1 VNLIAPFLPA
11 IRVWLFGQIV
21 WALGKAGL
29 PAEQAGPITDWL
41 MGGIPLL
48 LTLAYGAWAS
58 WRERKP
64 V

>member
-1 VNLIAPFLPA
+1 MGVLAPLLPL

-29 PAEQAGPITDWL
+29 PAEQAGPITDWI

-48 LTLAYGAWAS
+48 LTVAYGAWAS
-58 WRERKP
+58 LRERRKT
-64 V
+64 